1 MVLGVAVMSGMA
13 VTSGA
18 RAQAK
23 PYIGFVYPAGGQR
36 GTTFQVRLGG
46 QRLDGL
52 EGAVVSGQ
60 GVKARLVEFRK
71 RLGNQERRL
80 LQEQLKDL
88 RSRLKKKPYKGKKP
102 AGKDK
107 PAMMEMMA
115 ETMMSGEMM
124 GSGKPAKGEPPA
136 LKDKAARELMD
147 RVQARLDDY
156 CNRPADASLA
166 DIALVEVTVAPD
178 AKPGRREIR
187 LVTYRGVSNP
197 LVFHVGQFPEVARKA
212 LKTQPFQVLGK
223 EHLAQRKRPAEEEEV
238 CIGLPCT
245 MNGQVASGEVNR
257 YRFKARKGQR
267 LVVSVAARQLIPY
280 IADAVPGWFQPLL
293 TLHDAEGKE
302 VAFNDDYRF
311 RPDPVILHEV
321 LRDGEYVLSITD
333 AIYRGREDFVYRIT
347 IGEIP
352 FVTAVFPLGGRVGKP
367 ARVKMSGW
375 NLGKAKLGM
384 PPQNAGPGIYRIAA
398 DRKDLISNRVP
409 FALNE
414 LPECREKESNNDAEQ
429 AQEVAMPVIVN
440 GRMNAPGDW
449 DVFRVE
455 GKAGQTLVAE
465 VHARRLDSPMDSVLQ
480 VTDSDGKLLALND
493 DHGDPGAGLNT
504 HHADSYLSVKLP
516 VDGAYYVRLTDTE
529 RNSGDACAYRL
540 RISRPRPDF
549 ELRTVPSC
557 LSLRGKGG
565 GAIDVYAIRKDGF
578 TGPIK
583 LTLVDPPKGVTSSV
597 VTLQPGKEKVRFG
610 VRTTL
615 DRGQPPFSLRIKGKA
630 KIGGRDIVHAA
641 VPAEDRMQAFL
652 WRHLVPA
659 KNLVA
664 RIYDPKYKP
673 ASKRPLPAVPEK
685 KEAADPK
692 KPGEKAKFSKKQ
704 IEGLLRQLK
713 RLHGEWLLTDEF
725 YIKKV
730 MEYEA
735 AL

>member
-36 GTTFQVRLGG
+36 GTTFQVRVGG

-52 EGAVVSGQ
+52 EGAVVSGR

-88 RSRLKKKPYKGKKP
+88 RSRLKKKPHKGKKP

-124 GSGKPAKGEPPA
+124 GSGKPAQGEPPA
-136 LKDKAARELMD
+136 LKDKAARELMA

-178 AKPGRREIR
+178 AKAGRREIR

-197 LVFHVGQFPEVARKA
+197 LAFHVGQFPEVARKA
-212 LKTQPFQVLGK
+212 MKTQPFQVLGK
-223 EHLAQRKRPAEEEEV
+223 EHLAQRKRPVEEEEV
-238 CIGLPCT
+238 CIELPCT

-257 YRFKARKGQR
+257 YRFKARKGRR

-321 LRDGEYVLSITD
+321 VRCGEYVLSITD

-347 IGEIP
+347 IGETP
-352 FVTAVFPLGGRVGKP
+352 FVTGVFPLGGRVGKP

-384 PPQNAGPGIYRIAA
+384 PPQNAGPGIHQIAA
-398 DRKDLISNRVP
+398 DREDLLSNRVP

-414 LPECREKESNNDAEQ
+414 LPECLEKESNNDAAQ
-429 AQEVAMPVIVN
+429 AQKVAIPVIVN

-449 DVFRVE
+449 DVFRIE

-480 VTDSDGKLLALND
+480 VTDAAGKLLAFND
-493 DHGDPGAGLNT
+493 DHGDPGSGLNT
-504 HHADSYLSVKLP
+504 HHADSYLSLKLP
-516 VDGAYYVRLTDTE
+516 ADGAYYVRLTDTE
-529 RNSGDACAYRL
+529 RNSGDAYAYRL
-540 RISRPRPDF
+540 RISPPRPDF

-557 LSLRGKGG
+557 LSLRGKGS
-565 GAIDVYAIRKDGF
+565 GAVNVYAVRRDGF
-578 TGPIK
+578 AGLIK
-583 LTLVDPPKGVTSSV
+583 LSLADPPEGVTSPV
-597 VTLQPGKEKVRFG
+597 VTLPAGKEKARFTIK
-610 VRTTL
+610 TTL
-615 DRGQPPFSLRIKGKA
+615 VTRERPLAVKIKGAA
-630 KIGGRDIVHAA
+630 KIGGRDVVHTV

-659 KNLVA
+659 ENLMA

-673 ASKRPLPAVPEK
+673 VPKRPLPAIPEK
-685 KEAADPK
+685 KETADPK
-692 KPGEKAKFSKKQ
+692 KPAEKAKFSKKQ
-704 IEGLLRQLK
+704 IAGLLRQLK
-713 RLHGEWLLTDEF
+713 RLHGEYLLTDDF
-725 YIKKV
+725 YVKKV
-730 MEYEA
+730 TEYEA